1 MKIPNPVILISLVL
15 FLFANHTVSAQ
26 SKEEDEWEMKSY
38 FMVFLKRGPNRT
50 QDSTTAAKIQKGHL
64 DNITRLFDEKK
75 LVLAGP
81 FLDDSP
87 FRGIFILDV
96 PTAEAATELLLT
108 DPAIKAGRLDYEL
121 HPWYGPGN
129 IKLLKK
135 SEIKE

>member
-1 MKIPNPVILISLVL
+1 MKFLNPVILISLVL
-15 FLFANHTVSAQ
+15 FLFINHTASAQ
-26 SKEEDEWEMKSY
+26 SKTEDEWQMKSY
-38 FMVFLKRGPNRT
+38 YMVFLKSGPNRT

-81 FLDDSP
+81 FLDDGT

-96 PTAEAATELLLT
+96 PTAEAAAELMLT

-121 HPWYGPGN
+121 HPWYGPGK
-129 IKLLKK
+129 IRLLKK
-135 SEIKE
+135 SEIME